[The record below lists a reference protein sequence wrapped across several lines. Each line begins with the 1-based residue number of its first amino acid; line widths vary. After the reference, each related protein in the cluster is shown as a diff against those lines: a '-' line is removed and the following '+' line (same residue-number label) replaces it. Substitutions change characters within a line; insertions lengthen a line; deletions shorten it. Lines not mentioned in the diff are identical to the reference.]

1 MSVHKAK
8 DFLVQVATDEQAA
21 KKARSAHEGALM
33 NVAAEMGYSFAL
45 SDLQEAMADVA
56 DLDELSA
63 SELQGLA
70 GGRAM
75 LSGGIG
81 GKGRFRTLDS

>member
-8 DFLVQVATDEQAA
+8 DFLVQVATDERTA
-21 KKARSAHEGALM
+21 KKARSAHEAALM
-33 NVAAEMGYSFAL
+33 KVAAEMGYSFAL

-70 GGRAM
+70 GGLTM
-75 LSGGIG
+75 LPGRLGGSLRYRG
-81 GKGRFRTLDS
+81 DS